1 MSRTYKRPRT
11 INKARKSR
19 AVERVQK
26 ETRRILSHDE
36 MMEFIEC
43 LNEAMVERDA
53 DS

>member
-1 MSRTYKRPRT
+1 MSRTYKKPRT

-26 ETRRILSHDE
+26 EAKRSLSYEE

-43 LNEAMVERDA
+43 LNEAKVERDA
-53 DS
+53 NS